1 MGTLVEAPTIKPSAH
16 IFVASKASWHEI
28 TDDLPQ
34 YPEFPIE

>member
-16 IFVASKASWHEI
+16 IFVASKAAWHEI

-34 YPEFPIE
+34 YPEFPTE